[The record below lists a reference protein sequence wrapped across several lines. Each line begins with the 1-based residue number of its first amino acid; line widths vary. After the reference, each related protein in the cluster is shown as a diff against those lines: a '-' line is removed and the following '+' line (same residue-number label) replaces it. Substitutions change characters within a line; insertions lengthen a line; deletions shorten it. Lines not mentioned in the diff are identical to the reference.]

1 MTTLCEF
8 LMKTT
13 YFEQCSESELREFVP
28 QLRQQNLK
36 SGEHLFSQAAQESVW
51 YLVRSG
57 RIEIQRQSRPEFPH
71 TLAELEAGEA
81 FGEMSMLE
89 SIPRMASAVAVVD
102 TELLCL
108 DGSRFHELLDSGN
121 QTAVKLLKAM
131 AITQSRRLR
140 EITLTLQD
148 LTDAELFDEWES
160 PSPFDM
166 NQFLFTSILSN

>member
-1 MTTLCEF
+1 
-8 LMKTT
+8 MKTT
-13 YFEQCSESELREFVP
+13 YFDQCSKDELLDFVP
-28 QLRQQNLK
+28 QLRQQYLK
-36 SGEHLFSQAAQESVW
+36 SGEHLFSQAAEESVW

-89 SIPRMASAVAVVD
+89 SIPRMASAVAVGD

-121 QTAVKLLKAM
+121 ATAVKLLKAM

-148 LTDAELFDEWES
+148 LTDSEMLEEGDS
-160 PSPFDM
+160 PAPFDM
-166 NQFLFTSILSN
+166 SQFLFTSILSN

>member
-1 MTTLCEF
+1 MIALHEF
-8 LMKTT
+8 LMKTS
-13 YFEQCSESELREFVP
+13 YFEECTQEELNAFVP
-28 QLRQQNLK
+28 HLRQQQLKTGENLF
-36 SGEHLFSQAAQESVW
+36 LQAAQESVW

-57 RIEIQRQSRPEFPH
+57 RIEIQRQSRPAFPH
-71 TLAELEAGEA
+71 TLAELESGEA

-108 DGSRFHELLDSGN
+108 DGSRFHELLDAGN
-121 QTAVKLLKAM
+121 STAVKLLKAM

-148 LTDAELFDEWES
+148 LTDAELFDEWDS
-160 PSPFDM
+160 PAPFDM